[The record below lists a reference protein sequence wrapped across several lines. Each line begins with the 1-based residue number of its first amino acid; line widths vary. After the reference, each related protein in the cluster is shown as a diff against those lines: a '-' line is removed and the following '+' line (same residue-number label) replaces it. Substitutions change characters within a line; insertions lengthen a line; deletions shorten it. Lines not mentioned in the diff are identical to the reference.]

1 VTKSEIEGHV
11 DFARAFA
18 DVIGYLH
25 GLAQEDINRVGDA
38 VESLAEMFY
47 THRVKHDVEDAAGV
61 KEAKE
66 GQNPYPDMDSNAES
80 SIAALKAIR
89 TWATYDDERG
99 LVSDDV
105 INLIDRTL
113 EEDVRNSRTTDGRI
127 STTED
132 IQRGWAENEKKRIYE
147 DG

>member
-1 VTKSEIEGHV
+1 MTKSEVEGHV

-47 THRVKHDVEDAAGV
+47 THGAKHALEAQNGVVSV
-61 KEAKE
+61 KEGE
-66 GQNPYPDMDSNAES
+66 NPYPDMG
-80 SIAALKAIR
+80 K
-89 TWATYDDERG
+89 G
-99 LVSDDV
+99 L
-105 INLIDRTL
+105 
-113 EEDVRNSRTTDGRI
+113 I

-132 IQRGWAENEKKRIYE
+132 VQRGWAENEKKRIYE

>member
-1 VTKSEIEGHV
+1 MTRDEITGHV
-11 DFARAFA
+11 EFARMFA

-25 GLAQEDINRVGDA
+25 GNAVEDINRVGDA

-47 THRVKHDVEDAAGV
+47 THGAKHALEAQNGV

-66 GQNPYPDMDSNAES
+66 GQNPYPDMG
-80 SIAALKAIR
+80 K
-89 TWATYDDERG
+89 G
-99 LVSDDV
+99 L
-105 INLIDRTL
+105 
-113 EEDVRNSRTTDGRI
+113 I

-132 IQRGWAENEKKRIYE
+132 IQRGWAANEKKRIYE